1 MDGKMPPADV
11 FNANCASRQV
21 LELLAEKWALL
32 VIDAL
37 GDGAK
42 RTAELR
48 QRVGGISEKMLIQTV
63 RKLER
68 NGFVTRKVFPQ
79 VPPRVEYRLS
89 ELGRSLVDTVAA
101 LDRWVEDHIAAVEQ
115 ARRRFDAANAN
126 ADSS

>member
-1 MDGKMPPADV
+1 MNMPPADV

-32 VIDAL
+32 VIHAL

-42 RTAELR
+42 RTSQLR
-48 QRVGGISEKMLIQTV
+48 QRVGGISEKMLTQTV

-68 NGFVTRKVFPQ
+68 NGFVTREVYRQ

-101 LDRWVEDHIAAVEQ
+101 LDRWVEDHIAAVEE
-115 ARRRFDAANAN
+115 ARSRFDA
-126 ADSS
+126 SSSKTESG